1 MSCRSVINSLSA
13 HLDGVLSAEERRAV
27 LIHLSQC
34 RDCETRLE
42 QLARVRGD
50 LRALPPKTAPVK
62 LVTMLRVAAS
72 RERERVLA
80 RQRAFERL
88 MAGLR
93 LRMDNLMRPM
103 ALPVAGGLISAV
115 LLFSILI
122 PSFAFQ
128 PISAANDVPVALIT
142 EPTIKASMP
151 FGFDSDAEVE
161 AIIDD
166 QGRMV
171 DYTITRGPA
180 TPELRRAI
188 ENNLLF
194 TEFTPATMFGT
205 PTFGKINIL
214 FQRRTIDIRS

>member
-1 MSCRSVINSLSA
+1 MSCTSVSESLSA
-13 HLDGVLSAEERRAV
+13 HLDGILSEEERQAV
-27 LIHLSQC
+27 LIHVSRC
-34 RDCETRLE
+34 RDCEARLE
-42 QLARVRGD
+42 QLAHVRAA
-50 LRALPPKTAPVK
+50 LRALPVKAAPVG

-80 RQRAFERL
+80 RRARFEGLMTGVRL
-88 MAGLR
+88 W
-93 LRMDNLMRPM
+93 MDNLMRPM

-115 LLFSILI
+115 LLFSMLI
-122 PSFAFQ
+122 PGFAFQ

-171 DYTITRGPA
+171 DYTITRGPK

-194 TEFTPATMFGT
+194 TEFTPATMFGL
-205 PTFGKINIL
+205 PTFGKINIS